1 MNETGRREKVENLA
15 IHRLVEQ
22 QSALRGDAPAIV
34 DATGTIAY
42 RELNHRANA
51 IARYLINHGFRR
63 GTHAVVSMPRGAELA
78 AVLLAILKAGGSYSW
93 RAARSPLPQTVLR
106 LAPNAMAESLTSS
119 IDLAPVL
126 RAPAQAGPNLPVLV
140 RASDIACVI
149 GDDPASG
156 VLVPHATIAS
166 IHQMPSADQTWSED
180 SGAFDL
186 WAGLMAGATLTVE
199 TTPAIA
205 FEAAA

>member
-1 MNETGRREKVENLA
+1 MDRTEHREKVENLA

-22 QSALRGDAPAIV
+22 QSAARGDAPAIV
-34 DATGTIAY
+34 DGTGIVAY
-42 RELNHRANA
+42 RDLNHRANA
-51 IARYLINHGFRR
+51 IARHLINQGFRR
-63 GTHAVVSMPRGAELA
+63 GSHASVSLPRGADLA

-93 RAARSPLPQTVLR
+93 RAARSPLPQTVIR
-106 LAPNAMAESLTSS
+106 VAPNPACESPASS
-119 IDLAPVL
+119 LDLAHILRVPV
-126 RAPAQAGPNLPVLV
+126 QAGPNLPVLV
-140 RASDIACVI
+140 RASDIACVL

-156 VLVPHATIAS
+156 VLVPHATIAA
-166 IHQMPSADQTWSED
+166 IPVRAADQPWAEE

-199 TTPAIA
+199 STPATA